1 MPELAEEDGA
11 WNGVDLVDDLLPG
24 QHVLVRVDLGGLS
37 HRSTLGLDES
47 AAGADEAGPAESAL
61 VEILAVQ
68 LIGISVV
75 RSGVRERERELD
87 ISFTLNE
94 VLCLPVSRNRGHA
107 KSVSKLNVADLQRLR
122 QVLDGGDELFH
133 VDDVRLLDSRAILN
147 TEKGLL
153 SLQEVFSSP
162 L

>member
-1 MPELAEEDGA
+1 MD
-11 WNGVDLVDDLLPG
+11 
-24 QHVLVRVDLGGLS
+24 
-37 HRSTLGLDES
+37 
-47 AAGADEAGPAESAL
+47 
-61 VEILAVQ
+61 
-68 LIGISVV
+68 
-75 RSGVRERERELD
+75 
-87 ISFTLNE
+87 E

-107 KSVSKLNVADLQRLR
+107 KSVTKLNVSDLQRLR